1 MILVHLSVNG
11 KSALLDENNILFAEE
26 TAGKDNDD
34 NNVEFTRVYLKQP
47 LPGENETYWIDVQ
60 ESVKTLLK
68 AL

>member
-34 NNVEFTRVYLKQP
+34 NDVEFTRVYLKQP

-60 ESVKTLLK
+60 ETAKKILQ
-68 AL
+68 AI